1 MADYGFSRGK
11 VIDAG
16 GGSFVRGAGLIAG
29 AVVLAILVFASIAQ
43 VDAGHVAVLTVFGD
57 TKKDVLDAGI
67 HFVNPF
73 AVKHELSVRTIELK
87 ESANVPSSEGL
98 VMGLDASLLFKLN
111 PKQAPDVWAN
121 LGPNYVQ
128 SIIEPTFRSA
138 MREATA
144 SHTANA
150 LYSGEREKV
159 ATEIFNQM
167 QRDLTARG
175 IILEKVLLRDIQL
188 PPTLRAA
195 IESKQQAEQE
205 SLAMSFRLQKERQ
218 EADRKRIEAE
228 GIRDFQKTVTQGI
241 SDQLLTWK
249 GIEAT
254 EKLADSKN
262 TKIVVIGNSKNGL
275 PLVLGNQ

>member
-1 MADYGFSRGK
+1 MTDYGFPRGK

-16 GGSFVRGAGLIAG
+16 GGSLLRGLGAIVVAVFV
-29 AVVLAILVFASIAQ
+29 AILLFASIAQ
-43 VDAGHVAVLTVFGD
+43 VDAGHVAVLTVFGE

-73 AVKHELSVRTIELK
+73 AVKHELSIRTIEMK

-98 VMGLDASLLFKLN
+98 VIGLDASLLFKLN
-111 PKQAPDVWAN
+111 SKQAADVYAN
-121 LGPNYVQ
+121 LGPNYAQ
-128 SIIEPTFRSA
+128 NIIEPTFRSA
-138 MREATA
+138 IREATA
-144 SHTANA
+144 SHSANA

-167 QRDLTARG
+167 QRDLSARG
-175 IILEKVLLRDIQL
+175 VILEKVLLRDIQL
-188 PPTLRAA
+188 PLTLRSA
-195 IESKQQAEQE
+195 IEAKQQAEQE
-205 SLAMSFRLQKERQ
+205 SLAMSFRLQKEKQ
-218 EADRKRIEAE
+218 EAERKRIEAE
-228 GIRDFQKTVTQGI
+228 GIRDFQRTVTQGI

-262 TKIVVIGNSKNGL
+262 TKVIVIGSGKGGL
-275 PLVLGNQ
+275 PLILGQ

>member
-1 MADYGFSRGK
+1 MTDYGFPRGR

-16 GGSFVRGAGLIAG
+16 GGNFIRGVVAIVAGIFL
-29 AVVLAILVFASIAQ
+29 LILVFASIAQ
-43 VDAGHVAVLTVFGD
+43 VDAGNVAVLTVFGE
-57 TKKDVLDAGI
+57 TKKEVLDAGI

-87 ESANVPSSEGL
+87 ESASVPSSEGL

-111 PKQAPDVWAN
+111 PKQAAEVWVN
-121 LGPNYVQ
+121 LGPNYMQ

-138 MREATA
+138 LREATA

-150 LYSGEREKV
+150 LYSGERDKV
-159 ATEIFNQM
+159 ASEIITQM
-167 QRDLTARG
+167 QRDLAPRG
-175 IILEKVLLRDIQL
+175 VIVEKILLRDIQL
-188 PPTLRAA
+188 PSTLRAA

-228 GIRDFQKTVTQGI
+228 GIRDFQRTVTQGI
-241 SDQLLTWK
+241 SQELLTWK

-262 TKIVVIGNSKNGL
+262 TKVIVIGNGKGGL
-275 PLVLGNQ
+275 PLILGQ

>member
-1 MADYGFSRGK
+1 MSDYGFTRGK

-16 GGSFVRGAGLIAG
+16 GGSLIRGAAVLVG
-29 AVVLAILVFASIAQ
+29 ALLLAILVFASIAQ
-43 VDAGHVAVLTVFGD
+43 IDAGQVGVLTVFG
-57 TKKDVLDAGI
+57 KVQPDVLDSGI

-73 AVKHELSVRTIELK
+73 AVKHQLSVRTVELK
-87 ESANVPSSEGL
+87 ESASVPSSEGL
-98 VMGLDASLLFKLN
+98 MMGLESSLLFRVNRDKAVSVY
-111 PKQAPDVWAN
+111 KD
-121 LGPNYVQ
+121 LGERYITN
-128 SIIEPTFRSA
+128 ILEPTFRSA

-144 SHTANA
+144 SHTAA
-150 LYSGEREKV
+150 VLYSGERNKV
-159 ATEIFNQM
+159 AQEIFLQVEREM
-167 QRDLTARG
+167 APRG
-175 IILEKVLLRDIQL
+175 IIIERVLLRDVQL

-195 IESKQQAEQE
+195 IEAKQQAEQE

-228 GIRDFQKTVTQGI
+228 GIRDFQRTVTQGI

-262 TKIVVIGNSKNGL
+262 TKVIVIGSSKGGL
-275 PLVLGNQ
+275 PLILGQ